1 LKHKNQRRKSV
12 DREAES
18 FAGRGFSHN
27 TATSENGAALA
38 AEVQLLQFSGTL

>member
-1 LKHKNQRRKSV
+1 LEQKNQHRKSV

-18 FAGRGFSHN
+18 FAGRGFSHD
-27 TATSENGAALA
+27 TTTCESGAALA

>member
-1 LKHKNQRRKSV
+1 LKHKNQHRKSA

-18 FAGRGFSHN
+18 FVGRGFGHG
-27 TATSENGAALA
+27 TTTSEKGAALA